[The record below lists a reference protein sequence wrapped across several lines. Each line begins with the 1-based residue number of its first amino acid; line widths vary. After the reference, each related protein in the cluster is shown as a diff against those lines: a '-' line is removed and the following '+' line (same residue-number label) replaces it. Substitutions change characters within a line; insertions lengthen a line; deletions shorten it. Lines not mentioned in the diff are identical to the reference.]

1 MSLNSKFTVALN
13 DIVCFSVQFCKNLL
27 SALKCFFRP
36 VLERKSSTVGCIR
49 QQLGNTSTCPY
60 GAFAHAMQ
68 QIHHQIQ
75 DALDVG
81 LPTQALVRKVRFDVQ
96 QSHHQLQDALD
107 DGFTTQALAHKVRID
122 I

>member
-1 MSLNSKFTVALN
+1 
-13 DIVCFSVQFCKNLL
+13 
-27 SALKCFFRP
+27 
-36 VLERKSSTVGCIR
+36 
-49 QQLGNTSTCPY
+49 
-60 GAFAHAMQ
+60 MQ

-81 LPTQALVRKVRFDVQ
+81 LPTQALVCKVRFDVQ